1 MLHDEKNKNFSK
13 LYLLWLTVWFVSIAA
28 LSFAGIFRA
37 LNLRLFAFLVVAST
51 AALLIIYFKNQNIR
65 RYLSTFSYKSLTI
78 LNVWRIPA
86 GAAFLY
92 YGWQNW
98 LPEQFVFN
106 AGYGDLIV
114 GIIAPLIFLLPESIP
129 KYVAFH
135 IFGLL
140 DFVVAVGTGL
150 SLTLLETP
158 LIENVAGFP
167 IVLIPLFGVPITGAL
182 HIVLLHRLWNEKN
195 KNLIEVKI

>member
-1 MLHDEKNKNFSK
+1 MSHNEKNENYGK
-13 LYLLWLTVWFVSIAA
+13 LYLMWLTVWFVSIVI
-28 LSFAGIFRA
+28 LGYAGIFRA
-37 LNLRLFAFLVVAST
+37 FDLQLFASLVVIST
-51 AALLIIYFKNQNIR
+51 FTLLLIYVKNQKFREYI
-65 RYLSTFSYKSLTI
+65 SSFSYRSLTAF
-78 LNVWRIPA
+78 NVWRIPA

-114 GIIAPLIFLLPESIP
+114 GIAALPILMLPEKIS
-129 KYVAFH
+129 KYVGFH

-150 SLTLLETP
+150 TLTLLETP
-158 LIENVAGFP
+158 LIENIAGFP

-195 KNLIEVKI
+195 KSLVEVKI

>member
-28 LSFAGIFRA
+28 LSFGGIFST

-51 AALLIIYFKNQNIR
+51 AALLIIYFKNQNVR
-65 RYLSTFSYKSLTI
+65 QYLSTFSYKSLTI

-114 GIIAPLIFLLPESIP
+114 GIIAPIIFLLPESIP
-129 KYVAFH
+129 KYVVFH

-140 DFVVAVGTGL
+140 DFIVAVGTGL
-150 SLTLLETP
+150 TLTLLETP

-182 HIVLLHRLWNEKN
+182 HIILLHRLWCDKN
-195 KNLIEVKI
+195 ASLVEVKI